1 MVSEAVLQEDLKTAM
16 KAREMERV
24 YVLRGLITA
33 IKAVKVEKM
42 VPELDAA
49 EIAGLVRKEINKRA
63 EAAEY
68 ARKADRTADVEANER
83 EIAVLE
89 TYLPAQLDAAQLEAA
104 IRQIAAEAGT
114 TEIGPIMAQLKAR
127 FAGQYDGKLASQ
139 IVRTKLAG

>member
-1 MVSEAVLQEDLKTAM
+1 MVSEAVLQDDLKTAM

-68 ARKADRTADVEANER
+68 ARKADRVADVEANER
-83 EIAVLE
+83 EIAILE
-89 TYLPAQLDAAQLEAA
+89 NYLPAQLDAAQLEAA

>member
-1 MVSEAVLQEDLKTAM
+1 MVSEAVLQDDLKTAM

-68 ARKADRTADVEANER
+68 ARKADRIADVEANER

-89 TYLPAQLDAAQLEAA
+89 KYLPAQLDAAQLEAA